1 LISIAVLECESLA
14 GRYNPI
20 AEAKISRKI
29 VAGQP

>member
-1 LISIAVLECESLA
+1 LISIAVFECDSS

-20 AEAKISRKI
+20 AEAKIISRKI